1 MKTQRAYIGHGHY
14 VDMINALS
22 RGGHPDK
29 IPQLLD
35 STTNKEWMYNDLL
48 DEAQIFACR
57 SESASSLC
65 LLKYLSQ
72 MDVDKDRQNDLIRS
86 IETSL
91 KLIAENKL
99 WAEAFAFIDEFKE
112 SHLSLEDC
120 YEMLIQVTFKSKD
133 WDGLKLV
140 LNEIS
145 HQGMTIKPHYF
156 YPPLAGAGVDK
167 DVESGM
173 EWLELM
179 KSFGFGIDRNMM
191 KFMLRAVDNDITK
204 LLNILLDKGF
214 LQAYL
219 PDILLYFCTQG
230 KLQDVTTLCQYITH
244 YSEVLDVDL
253 LLRAVNRSLVKIFYQ
268 EPGMIYSE
276 VFKALVPM
284 CGKEQA
290 SLLKMCVFN
299 AVQRVTFNSQPKATI
314 DFIRTLWNIQKD
326 IKIAQKDT
334 CKFVLDTFAKRQQ
347 LAEFCEFHELVNEYE
362 VAIDC
367 SLYKN
372 ILQVAFDLINPSMAV
387 ESFNSMKQHKCS
399 ISLRDYCNLISTLS
413 KAKRFSQATLYFNK
427 MRKMGYV
434 PFPRVYTRLIIGSL
448 SIGNLTLANNYRRFK
463 IPYIP

>member
-1 MKTQRAYIGHGHY
+1 
-14 VDMINALS
+14 
-22 RGGHPDK
+22 
-29 IPQLLD
+29 
-35 STTNKEWMYNDLL
+35 
-48 DEAQIFACR
+48 
-57 SESASSLC
+57 
-65 LLKYLSQ
+65 
-72 MDVDKDRQNDLIRS
+72 
-86 IETSL
+86 
-91 KLIAENKL
+91 L

-387 ESFNSMKQHKCS
+387 ESFNSMKVNSYRSHVGANHVYP
-399 ISLRDYCNLISTLS
+399 L
-413 KAKRFSQATLYFNK
+413 AT
-427 MRKMGYV
+427 
-434 PFPRVYTRLIIGSL
+434 
-448 SIGNLTLANNYRRFK
+448 
-463 IPYIP
+463 